1 MHDRTAIISV
11 VLWHND
17 DIYIFTNTHIQIVQY
32 GGSIDTKLALPQ
44 TAQVAGQQGAYVAR
58 LLNRKYLLDR
68 EIPTLP
74 DSYKDS
80 PYLKLRTGGSLLA
93 KPFSFFNLGSL
104 AYIGGAKAIAE
115 VGY

>member
-1 MHDRTAIISV
+1 M
-11 VLWHND
+11 
-17 DIYIFTNTHIQIVQY
+17 
-32 GGSIDTKLALPQ
+32 
-44 TAQVAGQQGAYVAR
+44 AGQQGAYVAR

-115 VGY
+115 VRYYCYTSTMSASTILFYTIYCCAIRTHTDLIIT

>member
-1 MHDRTAIISV
+1 M
-11 VLWHND
+11 
-17 DIYIFTNTHIQIVQY
+17 
-32 GGSIDTKLALPQ
+32 
-44 TAQVAGQQGAYVAR
+44 AR

-115 VGY
+115 VGYYYYYYTYKYILYDTVLCYPILHCTLLRY